1 MVVSEGDMIL
11 NPFDSTCPIPWLIST
26 RLAPITLQL
35 RLAGS
40 PGLTRM
46 GLASNCS
53 MIGYGDANRFK
64 ASRPPPKIATNN
76 MIQMATPIGVFQ
88 KDFCISQ

>member
-1 MVVSEGDMIL
+1 MVSEGNKIL
-11 NPFDSTCPIPWLIST
+11 NPFDSTWPIPWLIST

-46 GLASNCS
+46 GLASKCS

-64 ASRPPPKIATNN
+64 ASRPPPKITTNDV
-76 MIQMATPIGVFQ
+76 IHIATPVGVFQ